1 MDYSE
6 FGMLEGLE
14 SRTLLSATASHY
26 PAAPANLGPAIH
38 AALEQGHHD
47 LQASRAD
54 SKAFWET
61 LPPNQATGNALKTSN
76 TQPDPLTDRDQA
88 NSLLQ
93 SDLDAV
99 GALHDADNQAITNML
114 DHAPADQAPRTHFND
129 DRVADQAT
137 LKADA
142 DPNQL
147 EVDLQNDA
155 G

>member
-14 SRTLLSATASHY
+14 SRTLLSAVASHY

-38 AALEQGHHD
+38 AALEQGHRD
-47 LQASRAD
+47 LQTSRAD
-54 SKAFWET
+54 RKAFWET
-61 LPPNQATGNALKTSN
+61 LSIAPDRQATGNALKTAN
-76 TQPDPLTDRDQA
+76 QHLDPLADRDQA

-99 GALHDADNQAITNML
+99 KPLHDSDDQALTGML
-114 DHAPADQAPRTHFND
+114 DHAPAKQAPRTHVD
-129 DRVADQAT
+129 EDRVADQAT

-142 DPNQL
+142 DPIQL
-147 EVDLQNDA
+147 EVDL
-155 G
+155 